1 MQPIKNVATL
11 GADGKLGP
19 AVLEALVSASFTVT
33 VLKRESSKSSDEHY
47 PPSVKVARVPDDLNV
62 ESLATT
68 LQGHDAFVI
77 TIKGSQTEVQKKL
90 ADAAVRAGVRRMIP
104 ADFGSCDSSTTEA
117 QELVPLFKH
126 KADLRQYL
134 QTLAA
139 QHKGFTWTSLVTGH
153 FFDWSLPFIHIH
165 LADRRADVLD
175 AGEHRCSMSTLARIG
190 EATVQV
196 LRKPEVT
203 ENQMLYVQSFCVS
216 QNAIVKAFEKATAND
231 KWTVEKYDA
240 DDFRE
245 REKARAS
252 KGDAEAVEELVYY
265 LGVVDGDWTKKKG
278 FAMELLD
285 LKDEDVEAVAKDVVA
300 RFS

>member
-1 MQPIKNVATL
+1 MQPIKNVAIL

-68 LQGHDAFVI
+68 LQGHDAL
-77 TIKGSQTEVQKKL
+77 TEVQKKL
-90 ADAAVRAGVRRMIP
+90 ADAAVQAGVRRMIP

-153 FFDWSLPFIHIH
+153 FFDWSLPFIHVH
-165 LADRRADVLD
+165 LAERRADVLD

-231 KWTVEKYDA
+231 RWTVEKYDA

-285 LKDEDVEAVAKDVVA
+285 IKDENVEAVAKDVVA

>member
-1 MQPIKNVATL
+1 MQPIKNVAIL

-33 VLKRESSKSSDEHY
+33 VLKRQSSKSSDEHY

-62 ESLATT
+62 ESLAIT
-68 LQGHDAFVI
+68 LQGHDVLVI

-90 ADAAVRAGVRRMIP
+90 ADAAVQAGVRRMIP

-139 QHKGFTWTSLVTGH
+139 QHKNFTWTSLVTGH

-216 QNAIVKAFEKATAND
+216 QNAIVKAFEKATANN

-278 FAMELLD
+278 FAMDLLN
-285 LKDEDVEAVAKDVVA
+285 LKDEDVEAVAKDVVV

>member
-1 MQPIKNVATL
+1 MQPIKNVAIL

-47 PPSVKVARVPDDLNV
+47 PPSVKVARVPDDLN
-62 ESLATT
+62 
-68 LQGHDAFVI
+68 
-77 TIKGSQTEVQKKL
+77 TEVQKKL
-90 ADAAVRAGVRRMIP
+90 ADAAVQAGVRRMIP

-153 FFDWSLPFIHIH
+153 FFDWSLPFIHVH
-165 LADRRADVLD
+165 LAERRADVLD

-231 KWTVEKYDA
+231 RWTVEKYDA

-285 LKDEDVEAVAKDVVA
+285 IKDENVEAVAKDVVA